1 MLRVRRRARTRR
13 SVRTS
18 FKSSLGGLPACDSSA
33 RSAALASIE
42 LARTGWRRLA
52 PRRTSVKE
60 ILLPGRQTREPSIT
74 ESSDRNRGWPPARRR
89 STEWPCRCSRVSGSH
104 SPASTTADAVA
115 ALDVTAR
122 TRVHLPVRVLFA
134 RLPDHRIERPQ
145 AYPAGGRIPPG
156 GPGGVRRQG
165 DLVFAD
171 AVLAR
176 LLRFPAYCRHA
187 RRPPAG
193 AGEGDASVRA
203 AGADEPGKRTEE

>member
-1 MLRVRRRARTRR
+1 MLRARRRRRTRR
-13 SVRTS
+13 SMRTS
-18 FKSSLGGLPACDSSA
+18 FKSSLGGLPARDSSA
-33 RSAALASIE
+33 RPPALASIRACSSG
-42 LARTGWRRLA
+42 LAALV

-60 ILLPGRQTREPSIT
+60 ILLPGRQIGDPSIA
-74 ESSDRNRGWPPARRR
+74 EASDRNRGWSPARRR
-89 STEWPCRCSRVSGSH
+89 STQWPCRRSRVSGSH
-104 SPASTTADAVA
+104 STASTTADAVA
-115 ALDVTAR
+115 ALDLAAR
-122 TRVHLPVRVLFA
+122 ARVHLPVRVLFA

-145 AYPAGGRIPPG
+145 GHPAGGRIPPG